1 MSLSTTGSPSANAS
15 LATSECTS
23 LFRQGSTTDGNTTIP
38 DVSRGLSPHVSYRT
52 FASGIDVTQNGSQ
65 KGKRI
70 SLVLENSG
78 SVARDHLALERT
90 FLAYVR
96 TSLTIASAG
105 VALAQLF
112 TLSSRLDDERF
123 LALKPFEVYAK
134 PLATSSIILA
144 LYILFVGVWR
154 YFSTQAGLTA
164 GVFPVTRVR
173 LAIVAL
179 GLGGLIA
186 VLFGLL
192 LMEQSDPS

>member
-1 MSLSTTGSPSANAS
+1 MSPSPTGSPSSN
-15 LATSECTS
+15 SERSS
-23 LFRQGSTTDGNTTIP
+23 LFRHGSNTDVNTAIP
-38 DVSRGLSPHVSYRT
+38 DASRGLSPRVSYRT
-52 FASGIDVTQNGSQ
+52 FTSGTDVPQHGSQ
-65 KGKRI
+65 KVNRV

-112 TLSSRLDDERF
+112 TLSSRLDDEKF

-134 PLATSSIILA
+134 PLAASSIVLA
-144 LYILFVGVWR
+144 LYVLVVGVWR
-154 YFSTQAGLTA
+154 YFSIQAGLTA
-164 GVFPVTRVR
+164 GVFSATRFR
-173 LAIVAL
+173 LAVVAL

-186 VLFGLL
+186 VLFALL
-192 LMEQSDPS
+192 LREQANLL